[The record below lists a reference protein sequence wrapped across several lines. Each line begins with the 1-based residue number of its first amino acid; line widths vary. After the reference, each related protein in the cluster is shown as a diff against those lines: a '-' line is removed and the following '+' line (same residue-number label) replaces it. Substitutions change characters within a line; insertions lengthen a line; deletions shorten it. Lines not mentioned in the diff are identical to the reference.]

1 MKTLS
6 ALIVLV
12 ASALATSASA
22 ADSYRLLQT
31 IPVPGD
37 DGWDHPTIDA
47 AARRLYVS
55 HGTHVVVIDVD
66 SGKLVGKIDKT
77 PGVHVIALDPESG
90 RGFISNGGAA
100 SLTIFNPKTLETIG
114 EVKSTGMNPGPTVY
128 DPATKRIFTFNLNT
142 HDATIID
149 SKEGK
154 VVGTIDLGGRP
165 ELAATDAKGHV
176 FVNLVEKN
184 AVLQI
189 DSRKMA
195 AGESWPLGSCE
206 RPGTIAIDRNNGRLF
221 VGCANG
227 VMVVLDANNGRQITT
242 VPIGLGRD
250 DAAYDPQTRRIYS
263 SNGEGTVT
271 VIQQESPDKYGV
283 LETIKTAP
291 GARSMALDPKTHK
304 IFLPLFDRGPP
315 PPATEQNP
323 NPRGNVI
330 PGSFRVLVFG
340 M

>member
-100 SLTIFNPKTLETIG
+100 SLTI
-114 EVKSTGMNPGPTVY
+114 
-128 DPATKRIFTFNLNT
+128 
-142 HDATIID
+142 
-149 SKEGK
+149 
-154 VVGTIDLGGRP
+154 GTIDLGGRP

-206 RPGTIAIDRNNGRLF
+206 RPGTMAIDRNAGRLF